1 LATVSVYLGC
11 SSPDVKTAN
20 ATRETRMS
28 WTCITE
34 KIIKDCNYYFLILIR
49 KIVIIE
55 NLHDVGVVVGG
66 GID

>member
-1 LATVSVYLGC
+1 VYLGC

-20 ATRETRMS
+20 ATRETMIS
-28 WTCITE
+28 WTCITG

-49 KIVIIE
+49 KIVIE
-55 NLHDVGVVVGG
+55 NLHDDVGVVVGG

>member
-1 LATVSVYLGC
+1 VYLGC

-28 WTCITE
+28 WTCITG
-34 KIIKDCNYYFLILIR
+34 KITYKDCYYYFLILIR